1 MDETRNVKIQ
11 VRGVSKVF
19 GKNPKS
25 ALELRDQGL
34 NRSEILEKTGQTL
47 GLSNISFDVYE
58 GELLVIMGLSGSGKS
73 TLIRCLNRLI
83 DTSEGDILIDDEHI
97 PSLSEKALLECRRR
111 HFSMVFQNFALFPHK
126 TVLQNAQFGLEI
138 RGISPA
144 ERDKTARESLTQVG
158 LDGWEDA
165 YPNQLSGGM
174 QQRVGLAR
182 ALAND
187 ASVLLMDEAFSAL
200 DPLIRTDMQDIL
212 LDLQEELHK
221 TIVFITHDL
230 DEALRIG
237 DRISILRDGEIVQQ
251 GDPQDIIMRPADDY
265 ISDFIKDINRGRVI
279 EVRSVMT
286 AASRATGPKL
296 TEDTPIEDALQMLS
310 SAGKDS
316 GTVVDGDGKT
326 IGKIEMNNAIAA
338 MARPERDKGTPRY
351 K

>member
-1 MDETRNVKIQ
+1 
-11 VRGVSKVF
+11 
-19 GKNPKS
+19 
-25 ALELRDQGL
+25 
-34 NRSEILEKTGQTL
+34 
-47 GLSNISFDVYE
+47 
-58 GELLVIMGLSGSGKS
+58 
-73 TLIRCLNRLI
+73 
-83 DTSEGDILIDDEHI
+83 
-97 PSLSEKALLECRRR
+97 
-111 HFSMVFQNFALFPHK
+111 
-126 TVLQNAQFGLEI
+126 
-138 RGISPA
+138 
-144 ERDKTARESLTQVG
+144 
-158 LDGWEDA
+158 
-165 YPNQLSGGM
+165 
-174 QQRVGLAR
+174 
-182 ALAND
+182 
-187 ASVLLMDEAFSAL
+187 
-200 DPLIRTDMQDIL
+200 MQDIL

-316 GTVVDGDGKT
+316 GTVVDDDGKT

>member
-1 MDETRNVKIQ
+1 MVAVKKDKVNGDALGTGRRKSSVARVRVRPGSGSITVNNKPLDEYFVNEQHRTHIAGTLAAVEHSDKVDVL
-11 VRGVSKVF
+11 VRVS
-19 GKNPKS
+19 G
-25 ALELRDQGL
+25 GGM
-34 NRSEILEKTGQTL
+34 TGQ
-47 GLSNISFDVYE
+47 
-58 GELLVIMGLSGSGKS
+58 SGAV
-73 TLIRCLNRLI
+73 R
-83 DTSEGDILIDDEHI
+83 
-97 PSLSEKALLECRRR
+97 
-111 HFSMVFQNFALFPHK
+111 M
-126 TVLQNAQFGLEI
+126 
-138 RGISPA
+138 
-144 ERDKTARESLTQVG
+144 
-158 LDGWEDA
+158 
-165 YPNQLSGGM
+165 
-174 QQRVGLAR
+174 GLAR
-182 ALAND
+182 ALATD
-187 ASVLLMDEAFSAL
+187 AEILLMDEAFSAL

-279 EVRSVMT
+279 GVRSVMT

-316 GTVVDGDGKT
+316 GTVINGDGKT